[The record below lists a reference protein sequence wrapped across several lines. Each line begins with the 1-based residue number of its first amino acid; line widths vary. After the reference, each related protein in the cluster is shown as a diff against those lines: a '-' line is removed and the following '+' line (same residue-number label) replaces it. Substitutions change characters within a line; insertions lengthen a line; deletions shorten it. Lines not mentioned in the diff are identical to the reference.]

1 MLENT
6 KLLYE
11 LMKYAGTSNQ
21 QLKKKLV
28 RDNDL
33 MICSIRFR
41 TLFTAGPLG
50 KYLNKTKHSVY
61 NFAVLFPLCYVYV
74 LRFWKNRCARICDL
88 TLLCRCGKSILN
100 VSIATRVLS
109 KSLSNAS
116 VKQSRQTSKQASLA
130 VAVGGLSSCLL
141 SHRVTVSQTQT
152 DAVSVSI
159 LSSTANS
166 KTATFDQ
173 VLI

>member
-1 MLENT
+1 
-6 KLLYE
+6 
-11 LMKYAGTSNQ
+11 
-21 QLKKKLV
+21 
-28 RDNDL
+28 
-33 MICSIRFR
+33 MICSISFR

-130 VAVGGLSSCLL
+130 VAV
-141 SHRVTVSQTQT
+141 SHRRAKFMFAVTQGYCESDSDRRCQCQYIVINCQQQ
-152 DAVSVSI
+152 
-159 LSSTANS
+159 NS
-166 KTATFDQ
+166 Y
-173 VLI
+173 L